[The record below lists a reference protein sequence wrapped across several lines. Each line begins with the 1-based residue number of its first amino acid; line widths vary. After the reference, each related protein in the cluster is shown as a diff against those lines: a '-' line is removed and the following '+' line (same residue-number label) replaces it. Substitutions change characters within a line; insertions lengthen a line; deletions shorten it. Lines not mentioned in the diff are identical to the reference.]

1 MYCLHKWPNSL
12 SRPEREPPTGYF
24 VLRLFFV
31 YRYSLHIQLY
41 RCLHFLHIPSLVSPL
56 RYSYG
61 AKRMYRY
68 RLLFLKCPQLIN
80 NEIQRNRNQQVYNRC
95 NRFAHAEERN
105 LYPKQNIR
113 KDRRAA
119 VADIGLAQPL
129 ELAAPVIG
137 VASKDKLVI
146 PEKALAMLRIVPR
159 MLPTIYRS
167 GLIHRKV

>member
-24 VLRLFFV
+24 VLRLFFC
-31 YRYSLHIQLY
+31 IQIFSAHSAVPL
-41 RCLHFLHIPSLVSPL
+41 LHFLHIPSLVSPL

-105 LYPKQNIR
+105 LHPKQNIR

-119 VADIGLAQPL
+119 VTDIGLAQPL

-137 VASKDKLVI
+137 VAGKDNLSFQKN
-146 PEKALAMLRIVPR
+146 ALAILRIVPR

-167 GLIHRKV
+167 GLIHRKI